1 MVIIYLA
8 LQRSPPP
15 LKLLNYSPYLV
26 AALAF
31 GATKFFMVPS
41 SNPPKTREG
50 GSHLRRDLR
59 LRSPYEQLQ
68 GKLLVDMSD
77 SVHSEITVYRSAMS
91 ATFQNK
97 EFVALEREAER
108 LRGARGKFGDGSFKI
123 DAFYDGVLAMDH
135 ETEAN
140 FHEHFAIHR
149 DWEAARPDSLTRQVA
164 LAMLLTDYAWFARG
178 SGWANTVTEEGGRLM
193 RQRLNKAS
201 QILISASKFKEK
213 DPAWFGAALR
223 VGIGLGFDA
232 KAMDFIV
239 TSAKKDFPDYWPVD
253 CARAYSLLPRWYGE
267 SGDWEKYAEIAS
279 SNAGGAGPE
288 TYARIA
294 IRLMSIHNDLFRET
308 NVSWPRTKEGLE
320 LMMERYP
327 DSKLIQSQAAKLGA
341 MALDFHFAKERFDE
355 LGSQWIGAAW
365 ADADEFVI
373 YRTAARRGRW

>member
-1 MVIIYLA
+1 MLLTSTTRPGWHASLDNRRVNHREGEGGDSEEHLSSLSGY
-8 LQRSPPP
+8 RSPP
-15 LKLLNYSPYLV
+15 
-26 AALAF
+26 A
-31 GATKFFMVPS
+31 S
-41 SNPPKTREG
+41 STR
-50 GSHLRRDLR
+50 R
-59 LRSPYEQLQ
+59 
-68 GKLLVDMSD
+68 
-77 SVHSEITVYRSAMS
+77 T
-91 ATFQNK
+91 
-97 EFVALEREAER
+97 
-108 LRGARGKFGDGSFKI
+108 
-123 DAFYDGVLAMDH
+123 
-135 ETEAN
+135 
-140 FHEHFAIHR
+140 
-149 DWEAARPDSLTRQVA
+149 RP
-164 LAMLLTDYAWFARG
+164 G
-178 SGWANTVTEEGGRLM
+178 SGPIW
-193 RQRLNKAS
+193 
-201 QILISASKFKEK
+201 
-213 DPAWFGAALR
+213 

-288 TYARIA
+288 TYSRIA